1 MSGHKGHA
9 TLLSVLLPPAE
20 RGWLQVMKNME
31 LLTIEAAVTGNY
43 GTALRA
49 FTINPLVR
57 SGETAKRIMDELFVA
72 HEAYLPQFKE
82 TIHRL
87 KEEGIEVQDEIANNL
102 TKTYQKQ

>member
-1 MSGHKGHA
+1 M
-9 TLLSVLLPPAE
+9 
-20 RGWLQVMKNME
+20 
-31 LLTIEAAVTGNY
+31 
-43 GTALRA
+43 
-49 FTINPLVR
+49 
-57 SGETAKRIMDELFVA
+57 FVA